1 MSVIWESSKGAH
13 YPHIDELEKVIKECV
28 KQERIERPLVG
39 LYTVL
44 ILLYADDVILLAQTY
59 DSMHRLLELL
69 KAFCDKSGL
78 KVNVAKTKMLS
89 CTKGQVH
96 TFEFEGRIIES
107 VTDFKYLGIEIPA
120 TYTWNKCMDRRLAA
134 SKRMYYM
141 METICN
147 HKDIQNWNI
156 RCILF
161 EAYVAQTMLYG
172 VEMWGGS
179 ISLKGWDEIE
189 KLQKSFIRHYMAVKT
204 TTPYSILLMEAGC
217 LPIEYKG
224 LIRVLSYLQ
233 KVKAMP
239 DTRLPKQAWA
249 ACNKPKKNY
258 KSKFLASGWMLDI
271 QKWFKK
277 WGLEAYLER
286 EEFSW
291 TQLEKDFKS
300 SLWQKWAAH
309 EKHAKFDYY
318 CEKIRGYSMHAF
330 VEEKDTTQAYLTT
343 PMSWLQRSNLARI
356 RTRSHVLAVEK
367 GAWTGVPR
375 ADKCCELCAHTRVLE
390 DEAHVLLFCPRY
402 AHI

>member
-1 MSVIWESSKGAH
+1 
-13 YPHIDELEKVIKECV
+13 
-28 KQERIERPLVG
+28 
-39 LYTVL
+39 
-44 ILLYADDVILLAQTY
+44 
-59 DSMHRLLELL
+59 
-69 KAFCDKSGL
+69 
-78 KVNVAKTKMLS
+78 
-89 CTKGQVH
+89 
-96 TFEFEGRIIES
+96 
-107 VTDFKYLGIEIPA
+107 
-120 TYTWNKCMDRRLAA
+120 
-134 SKRMYYM
+134 
-141 METICN
+141 
-147 HKDIQNWNI
+147 
-156 RCILF
+156 
-161 EAYVAQTMLYG
+161 
-172 VEMWGGS
+172 MWGGS

-224 LIRVLSYLQ
+224 LLRVRRYLQ

-318 CEKIRGYSMHAF
+318 CEKICGYSMHAF
-330 VEEKDTTQAYLTT
+330 VKEKDTTQAYLTT

-356 RTRSHVLAVEK
+356 HTRSHVLAVAKEY
-367 GAWTGVPR
+367 P
-375 ADKCCELCAHTRVLE
+375 
-390 DEAHVLLFCPRY
+390 
-402 AHI
+402 